1 MAVDEYDALIL
12 ASTRSYGVL
21 GRPSA
26 RASRLEAVIEACSGA
41 RQSVVV
47 ANQGSS
53 ARRTRGPVMGIAEG
67 VETLGH
73 CSPAAWLLVV
83 TSQCSDAAAGLARV
97 IATLAGVD
105 DSIDGVVALNEADKP
120 LYLVAAYRREA
131 LVAALHREMDTKHPR
146 LGSLV
151 ADLRLVEAPC
161 ADRAPLTVPTVSPAP
176 PAQPV
181 AALGAALAARA

>member
-12 ASTRSYGVL
+12 ASTRSYGGVL

-26 RASRLEAVIEACSGA
+26 RASRLEAVIEACSGGA

-73 CSPAAWLLVV
+73 CSPRRV
-83 TSQCSDAAAGLARV
+83 AAGR
-97 IATLAGVD
+97 D
-105 DSIDGVVALNEADKP
+105 
-120 LYLVAAYRREA
+120 
-131 LVAALHREMDTKHPR
+131 
-146 LGSLV
+146 
-151 ADLRLVEAPC
+151 
-161 ADRAPLTVPTVSPAP
+161 
-176 PAQPV
+176 QPV
-181 AALGAALAARA
+181 LGRRRRTRPG